1 VCLVL
6 YPDFDTTLM
15 RGASVFRRIGNKA
28 YKYAFPAYRFA
39 YRIFKAYADRAE
51 RQLLQKILFPGAV
64 VVDAGANIGIYSG
77 FLSCC
82 VGPNGVVHSFEP
94 CPDNFMRLR
103 CATRKLPNVCPRP
116 AAVGERSGET
126 MLYVSDKLNVD
137 HRVYANEWN
146 ARRAV
151 QVGMVALDDYFKPGE
166 RVDLLKLDI
175 QGYELHAL
183 QGAKRIINENPDIKL
198 LFEFWPYGLKQAGAN
213 WGELIE
219 MLEEWAMNIMLVRT
233 DSLVPF
239 EAHDV
244 RIDVNWYVNLFASR
258 SDAGAATALSTE
270 ASCRAII
277 VPDSPAVS

>member
-1 VCLVL
+1 MLG
-6 YPDFDTTLM
+6 
-15 RGASVFRRIGNKA
+15 GAVFRRIGNKA

-64 VVDAGANIGIYSG
+64 VVDAGANIGIYSE
-77 FLSCC
+77 FLSRC

-94 CPDNFMRLR
+94 SADNFTRLR
-103 CATRKLPNVCPRP
+103 CATQKLPNVSLCP

-137 HRVYANEWN
+137 HRAYVTEGNG
-146 ARRAV
+146 RRAL
-151 QVGMVALDDYFKPGE
+151 QVRMVALDDYFKPGE

-183 QGAKRIINENPDIKL
+183 QGAKRMVNENRGIKL
-198 LFEFWPYGLKQAGAN
+198 LLEFWPYGLTQAGAN

-219 MLEEWAMNIMLVRT
+219 MLEGFAMNVMFVRVDGPIPFDARNVRT
-233 DSLVPF
+233 
-239 EAHDV
+239 
-244 RIDVNWYVNLFASR
+244 DVNWYVNLFASR
-258 SDAGAATALSTE
+258 SAGEAATA
-270 ASCRAII
+270 R
-277 VPDSPAVS
+277 